1 MSLAAARHLACRHDG
16 QAWATPDL
24 SKVDEVG
31 FADSAARKRPWL
43 GRLRATSGASR
54 STANPCRVELQG
66 AVLDI
71 RAHAERG
78 TRHWLPHGEVGH
90 HARPYPLSLNALVN
104 ACNQKS
110 SREPVMSL
118 EPGIVERAVKDLI
131 AKQLV
136 MTQEFGSRVEK
147 YQQRFSIHTSP
158 RSSSRQPS
166 SRWFACCYCAGRKH
180 PASSKRTAAG
190 CTSSRKARP
199 RATIES
205 LLTRA
210 DGPFVA
216 RLPREP
222 RRKDH
227 AYAHLFGGA
236 IESAPRESRRRD
248 SAEAPAARPS
258 AVGIA
263 RSARREART
272 GARGARQGTRRRAA
286 VNG

>member
-1 MSLAAARHLACRHDG
+1 MEKSVI
-16 QAWATPDL
+16 TPD
-24 SKVDEVG
+24 
-31 FADSAARKRPWL
+31 
-43 GRLRATSGASR
+43 
-54 STANPCRVELQG
+54 Q
-66 AVLDI
+66 
-71 RAHAERG
+71 
-78 TRHWLPHGEVGH
+78 
-90 HARPYPLSLNALVN
+90 YPLSLNALVN

-147 YQQRFSIHTSP
+147 YQQRFFNTHFAEIKFSP
-158 RSSSRQPS
+158 AE
-166 SRWFACCYCAGRKH
+166 FAVVCMLLLRGPQTPGELKAHSGRLH
-180 PASSKRTAAG
+180 EFAEGEAET
-190 CTSSRKARP
+190 
-199 RATIES
+199 TIES

-236 IESAPRESRRRD
+236 IESAPRESRAEG

-258 AVGIA
+258 AVA
-263 RSARREART
+263 SLEARVEKLEQEL
-272 GARGARQGTRRRAA
+272 AALRQALGVAQP
-286 VNG
+286 